1 MRPRS
6 DQLQRPWTTNLT
18 QAAFV
23 LASALV
29 IARATFLESVRDTEP
44 VASEGPLN
52 AGATTA
58 LLFDLLICVPA
69 LLVLLR
75 RVIDPSFQLR
85 RTISHIL
92 LGALGLLAVCSTFWA
107 SDKFLAAVT
116 SFHLLAAAVLVWTM
130 TQLVHSWLRLR
141 LVAGMC
147 FGLLLVYVANGA
159 IYRLVDVPD
168 NIKYWQENKDEELRK
183 RGWEPGS
190 FQAIQ
195 FENKIINGEMVGFN
209 SSPNTFAAMIVM
221 LGVVCIGVVIQR
233 FADNDQPG
241 WPLIVMIGLV
251 AAGWIVHYT
260 HSKAALVTPLI
271 AGGILVALALMR
283 DALARWRK
291 PLFFTG
297 CVAFALA
304 AIAVTFA
311 GRARGNLFASSLT
324 FRWHYWIGA
333 ARIVERHP
341 MVGIGWGNFGM
352 HYVGVRLPV
361 ASEEVKDPHN
371 LIVRAFA
378 ELGIVGGVL
387 MIAWLARLWWELCAA
402 KSLALKS
409 ESLLSS
415 YGRGLTMKTFATIC
429 GLAMAFNIAASIDFS
444 SATPDAGWFI
454 LLQLMKRALF
464 FGLLLLGY
472 AAVTLRSSQVPQLDH
487 RPAPWIMYAMLAALA
502 VFLLHNLIDFSMFE
516 PGVMGVFAAL
526 VGASLGLRAQAA
538 EYDSRTRALV
548 GLSVAAVLWLAAAIG
563 LFAPVATAESSARR
577 GDELIRAEQPRTAAT
592 QFRRA
597 FEQLWIPNADY
608 PYRAAMALAR
618 AGAPVP
624 DIRALLDTAIAAN
637 SMDASFHRTRAK
649 LELEQPNPDANRVIE
664 SFQEAT
670 ALDPNDVWLHLEFAD
685 ALVRLGM
692 RAHALEEYRQA
703 LRYNDLLGPD
713 EPKRLPPAELQ
724 KVQGKIKAI
733 EP

>member
-1 MRPRS
+1 
-6 DQLQRPWTTNLT
+6 
-18 QAAFV
+18 
-23 LASALV
+23 
-29 IARATFLESVRDTEP
+29 
-44 VASEGPLN
+44 
-52 AGATTA
+52 
-58 LLFDLLICVPA
+58 
-69 LLVLLR
+69 
-75 RVIDPSFQLR
+75 
-85 RTISHIL
+85 
-92 LGALGLLAVCSTFWA
+92 
-107 SDKFLAAVT
+107 
-116 SFHLLAAAVLVWTM
+116 
-130 TQLVHSWLRLR
+130 
-141 LVAGMC
+141 
-147 FGLLLVYVANGA
+147 
-159 IYRLVDVPD
+159 
-168 NIKYWQENKDEELRK
+168 
-183 RGWEPGS
+183 
-190 FQAIQ
+190 
-195 FENKIINGEMVGFN
+195 
-209 SSPNTFAAMIVM
+209 M

-233 FADNDQPG
+233 FVDNDQPG

-251 AAGWIVHYT
+251 AAAWIVHYT

-271 AGGILVALALMR
+271 AGVMLAAVALMG
-283 DALARWRK
+283 DALARWRR
-291 PLFFTG
+291 PLYFAG
-297 CVAFALA
+297 VVVFALVA
-304 AIAVTFA
+304 VAVTLA
-311 GRARGNLFASSLT
+311 GRTRGDLFASSMT

-409 ESLLSS
+409 DLPMSS
-415 YGRGLTMKTFATIC
+415 YGRGFSMKTFATIC
-429 GLAMAFNIAASIDFS
+429 GFAMVLNIAASIDFS

-472 AAVTLRSSQVPQLDH
+472 AAVTLRSSAVPELDD
-487 RPAPWIMYAMLAALA
+487 RPAPWVMYAMLVALA

-538 EYDSRTRALV
+538 EYDSRARALV
-548 GLSVAAVLWLAAAIG
+548 GLSLAVLLWLAAAIG
-563 LFAPVATAESSARR
+563 LFAPVALAESSARR
-577 GDELIRAEQPRTAAT
+577 GDELIRAQQPRAAAM

-608 PYRAAMALAR
+608 PYRAAIALAR
-618 AGAPVP
+618 AGAPA
-624 DIRALLDTAIAAN
+624 DQIRVLLDTAIAAN
-637 SMDASFHRTRAK
+637 PMDGGFHRTRAK
-649 LELEQPNPDANRVIE
+649 LELEQSNPDANRIIE
-664 SFQEAT
+664 SYQEAT

-685 ALVRLGM
+685 ALVQLGM
-692 RAHALEEYRQA
+692 KAHALDEYRQA

-724 KVQGKIKAI
+724 RVQGKIKSI